1 MNILIKIMTAV
12 LFGVGLFF
20 ILADALRVPTYA
32 SSKAANELGKRRHP
46 KTNPIEIWL
55 RDLSHFLAGK
65 LRLGEYRK
73 AQLAADLETA
83 DISLTPE
90 EYIANAITKAL
101 FVGVF
106 AILLFFLFK
115 FGALLLVI
123 LAIVMYFK
131 ESRSIVGKLKARRQ
145 KIEYELPRFV
155 GFIEK
160 TLKHNRDVLYML
172 ESYKDNAGPELRR
185 EIEITIADMRSGN
198 MEAALTR
205 LESRVGSS
213 MMSDVTR
220 GLIGIIRGDDTVV
233 YWASLNMKFSDYQRQ
248 LLKNEAKA
256 VPRKVRRLSLILLIC
271 FMAIYIVVIG
281 QVLFESLSLIL

>member
-1 MNILIKIMTAV
+1 MNIILIIMTAS
-12 LFGVGLFF
+12 LFGIGLFF
-20 ILADALRVPTYA
+20 ILADTLRVPTYA
-32 SSKAANELGKRRHP
+32 SSKAANELGKRSHP

-65 LRLGEYRK
+65 IRLGEYRK

-90 EYIANAITKAL
+90 EYISNAVTKAL

-106 AILLFFLFK
+106 AIPLFFLFK

-123 LAIVMYFK
+123 LAIVVYFK

-145 KIEYELPRFV
+145 RIEYELPRFV

-172 ESYKDNAGPELRR
+172 ESYKDNAGPDLRR

>member
-1 MNILIKIMTAV
+1 MTGAF
-12 LFGVGLFF
+12 FGFGLFF
-20 ILADALRVPTYA
+20 ILADLMRVPTYA

-55 RDLSHFLAGK
+55 RDLTHFLAGK
-65 LRLGEYRK
+65 IRLSEYKK
-73 AQLAADLETA
+73 AQLAADLITA
-83 DISLTPE
+83 DIDITPE

-101 FVGVF
+101 FIGAF
-106 AILLFFLFK
+106 AIPMFFFFRL
-115 FGALLLVI
+115 ASLLLVI
-123 LAIVMYFK
+123 LSMIVYFR
-131 ESRSIVGKLKARRQ
+131 ESRSIIGKLKVRRQ

-160 TLKHNRDVLYML
+160 TLKHSRDVLYML
-172 ESYKDNAGPELRR
+172 ESYRDNAGAELRR
-185 EIEITIADMRSGN
+185 ELEITIADMRSGN

-233 YWASLNMKFSDYQRQ
+233 YWASLNMKFSDHQRQ
-248 LLKNEAKA
+248 LLKNEARA
-256 VPRKVRRLSLILLIC
+256 VPRKVRRLSLVLLIC

-281 QVLFESLSLIL
+281 QVLLESLSLIM

>member
-1 MNILIKIMTAV
+1 MNIILIIMTAS
-12 LFGVGLFF
+12 LFGIGLFF

-55 RDLSHFLAGK
+55 RDLSHFIAGK
-65 LRLGEYRK
+65 IKLGDYRK
-73 AQLAADLETA
+73 AQLSADLTTA
-83 DISLTPE
+83 DMDITPE

-101 FVGVF
+101 FIGIFSVPM
-106 AILLFFLFK
+106 FFLFK

-123 LAIVMYFK
+123 FAVVVYFK
-131 ESRSIVGKLKARRQ
+131 ESRSIVGRLKVRRQ

-155 GFIEK
+155 GFVEK
-160 TLKHNRDVLYML
+160 TLKHSRDVLYMI
-172 ESYKDNAGPELRR
+172 ESYRDNAGPELRR

-213 MMSDVTR
+213 MMSDLTR

-248 LLKNEAKA
+248 LLKNEARA

-281 QVLFESLSLIL
+281 QVLFDSLSLIL